1 MVACSAP
8 NSFEERAPNS
18 GELNNSQTSVDPG
31 PRPTLLN
38 THLETGRML
47 VCNKNRR
54 DRSGRQAGC
63 SAERP
68 GGPIRLVARPVS
80 PQLTAAHPHAPRL
93 AATPTRPR
101 GTITLHRHPS
111 GDGLSGYGLG
121 ETIAVARVPT
131 PGSDPKDGLAE
142 RLPQFKENHHRR
154 CGKIDHALD
163 WAGENAGSYRRVG
176 PAPRAS
182 LNKFRNW

>member
-1 MVACSAP
+1 MCFLLVKRALFSA
-8 NSFEERAPNS
+8 
-18 GELNNSQTSVDPG
+18 GISQTSVA
-31 PRPTLLN
+31 TLSG
-38 THLETGRML
+38 TSPDSPEHTLETGRML
-47 VCNKNRR
+47 VCKKNRR

-80 PQLTAAHPHAPRL
+80 PQLTAAHPRAPRL

-111 GDGLSGYGLG
+111 GDGLSGCGLG
-121 ETIAVARVPT
+121 ETIAVARVPM

-142 RLPQFKENHHRR
+142 RLRSSGCSPAIEVDCHRDAR
-154 CGKIDHALD
+154 SKSPSWGKRSSSLIH
-163 WAGENAGSYRRVG
+163 VG
-176 PAPRAS
+176 
-182 LNKFRNW
+182 